1 MALENTLA
9 TEIPPFLFYSFIF
22 HFSFFMGSVKQFM
35 KKLPSFCLLE
45 TIIFMLRKSLSS
57 LKLTGFQPGLDRN
70 LEAK

>member
-1 MALENTLA
+1 MLRNNTA
-9 TEIPPFLFYSFIF
+9 W
-22 HFSFFMGSVKQFM
+22 GSVKQFM

>member
-1 MALENTLA
+1 MYYEEL
-9 TEIPPFLFYSFIF
+9 
-22 HFSFFMGSVKQFM
+22 GSVKRFM